1 MLVRSLKLERAGAA
15 GKPLWYRAAASPTI
29 VKQKD
34 GTFLVGKILNISIQ
48 QDGGDAPTL
57 RKRGNQW
64 ELLVPVHW
72 NGNRAAIVHTYT
84 W

>member
-1 MLVRSLKLERAGAA
+1 MRSLKLERAGAA
-15 GKPLWYRAAASPTI
+15 GKPLWYRAAASSTI

-34 GTFLVGKILNISIQ
+34 GTYLVGKILNISIQ
-48 QDGGDAPTL
+48 QDGGNPPTL

-64 ELLVPVHW
+64 ELLVPVRW
-72 NGNRAAIVHTYT
+72 KDNTATIVHTYT